1 MLRQYAK
8 ERQIHLWKQQFIITS
23 SGLIRQM
30 QHNAVYKLITLLQ
43 SQMCS
48 QQLMA
53 TKQFIAPWLG
63 AQPSMFVN
71 RETKQNPISDATINH
86 QLLPR
91 QSSTHPHTSAP
102 VGLHHDGGRYTK
114 IPFEV
119 TKRVEHSEIG
129 LQRLTKEQG
138 CFSCSLLMT

>member
-30 QHNAVYKLITLLQ
+30 QHNAVYKLIALLQ

-91 QSSTHPHTSAP
+91 QSSTHPHTPQRRWASVMMEEGIQRFPLKSQNEWSIQKLVGRDLQKNKDVSP
-102 VGLHHDGGRYTK
+102 VL
-114 IPFEV
+114 
-119 TKRVEHSEIG
+119 S
-129 LQRLTKEQG
+129 
-138 CFSCSLLMT
+138 